1 MIWVIVQDFNLSGV
15 TLEQGAAGERRLG
28 LREEVSHEYSCRELT
43 SPLWN
48 TWLHPTPGAYLGSDH
63 TPPRQV
69 TLGFLPVVTPQMVSQ
84 GAAKSEA
91 S

>member
-28 LREEVSHEYSCRELT
+28 LREEVSDEYSCRELT

-48 TWLHPTPGAYLGSDH
+48 TRLHPTPGAHLGSDH
-63 TPPRQV
+63 TPPSQV